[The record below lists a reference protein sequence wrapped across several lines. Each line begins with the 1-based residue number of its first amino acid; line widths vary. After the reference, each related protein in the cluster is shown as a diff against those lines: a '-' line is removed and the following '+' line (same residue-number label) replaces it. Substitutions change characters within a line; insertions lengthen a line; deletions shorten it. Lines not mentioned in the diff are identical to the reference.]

1 MIGDEIINFF
11 GGAGG
16 GGMLLALYIIFLIDS
31 MMFPALPDFFLLVI
45 YSTNPGNAA
54 WGAALLGIAVF
65 ASFSGNS
72 LLYLIVKKYSPPNFI
87 KKLMKRYSKMLVVKD
102 EKILLINRVA
112 PVLPYTGAFI
122 AINNWDY
129 WKAITYIV
137 VGAAI
142 KFGFLIL
149 LSGTFYKL
157 FERGIAE
164 KATFLLI
171 VATLGISAFAS
182 YIEKKRLGAN

>member
-11 GGAGG
+11 GGLAAGDVARP
-16 GGMLLALYIIFLIDS
+16 LHNFLIDS

-122 AINNWDY
+122 AVNNWDY

-149 LSGTFYKL
+149 LS
-157 FERGIAE
+157 ERFTNSLRE
-164 KATFLLI
+164 ELQ
-171 VATLGISAFAS
+171 
-182 YIEKKRLGAN
+182 KKRLFVNCSDAGDKRLCILH